1 MRPVVGSVALGL
13 GFAVAA
19 LTAASQTGLL
29 GGHDFGLIAV
39 VGLVASV
46 FCLIVA
52 LATRCRRAALGA
64 AMSAVPVV
72 LLAYFLLTSDG

>member
-1 MRPVVGSVALGL
+1 MGSVALGV

-29 GGHDFGLIAV
+29 GGHDFVLIAV
-39 VGLVASV
+39 TGLVAGI

-52 LATRCRRAALGA
+52 LEARSRRAALGA